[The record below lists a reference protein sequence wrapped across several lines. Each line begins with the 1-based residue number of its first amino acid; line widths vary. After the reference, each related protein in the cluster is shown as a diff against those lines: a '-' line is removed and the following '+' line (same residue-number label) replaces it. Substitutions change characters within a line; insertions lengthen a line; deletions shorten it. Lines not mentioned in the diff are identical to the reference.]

1 MLRRFWDFFRV
12 GGGLHLRSD
21 ELLQLTMLIGF
32 YFLYAFNPTWLYDD
46 AYFFVRYANNI
57 LSGEGYTW
65 NPGSAPVDGLTS
77 PLWLLVV
84 LGSLMIFPLEWA
96 QSGALLVYLST
107 LFAIVLLL
115 LLYFICRSFL
125 REEHRCWAILAPTFF
140 VVSDLNV
147 LVAGQSGMET
157 AISSCLLVVYY
168 GILGKFLCSE
178 SVDPGSLKLGNRL
191 AIGLGFLGFMLVLA
205 RPEFGLIAS
214 LCPLLLWIS
223 CIYKGDKCT
232 QFVFRWGIITAIL
245 LIFYGIIRL
254 YYFGELFPQSF
265 KIKGTIWNS
274 PYKDFDPDELRN
286 LGNYWILFLRESWF
300 LHLAVAFLLSQKQ
313 LWRNHAWLWLP
324 IYLGIFYLSTSL
336 QIMGYLHRYFFPF
349 SCGIMVLFFSLG
361 CKLNWNSGFFLIS
374 RQAFNRGYFC
384 VMFVYIFSVIL
395 LPQAQLRSYQRT
407 FQSVDYRVSWLL
419 NPLPAGTKVVM
430 TELGVGAA
438 RNPHLEFIDIT
449 GLNDSEFAGQFD
461 AANLFNRQPDVITLV
476 HHHYRGMTR
485 DIVWHPRFRE
495 FEPLRS
501 LNYAEPMN
509 KLDNR
514 IFVWKKSPRYTEIR
528 RALLTAAEPV
538 VD

>member
-1 MLRRFWDFFRV
+1 MV
-12 GGGLHLRSD
+12 
-21 ELLQLTMLIGF
+21 
-32 YFLYAFNPTWLYDD
+32 
-46 AYFFVRYANNI
+46 
-57 LSGEGYTW
+57 
-65 NPGSAPVDGLTS
+65 
-77 PLWLLVV
+77 
-84 LGSLMIFPLEWA
+84 FPLEWA

-115 LLYFICRSFL
+115 LLYFICRSYL
-125 REEHRCWAILAPTFF
+125 REDHRCWAILAPTFF

-157 AISSCLLVVYY
+157 ALSSCLLVAYY
-168 GILGKFLCSE
+168 GILGKILCSE
-178 SVDPGSLKLGNRL
+178 SIDSASLRLGNRL
-191 AIGLGFLGFMLVLA
+191 AFGLGLLGFLLVLA

-214 LCPLLLWIS
+214 LCPLFLWIK
-223 CIYKGDKCT
+223 YLKDRDNRT
-232 QFVFRWGIITAIL
+232 QFVFLWGIITAIL
-245 LIFYGIIRL
+245 LVLYGMIRI

-313 LWRNHAWLWLP
+313 LWRSYFWLWFP

-349 SCGIMVLFFSLG
+349 SCGMMVLLFSLV
-361 CKLNWNSGFFLIS
+361 CKLNCDSGSYWIS
-374 RQAFNRGYFC
+374 RHSFNRGYFW
-384 VMFVYIFSVIL
+384 VMLVYIFSVIL

-419 NPLPAGTKVVM
+419 NPLPEGTKIVM

-449 GLNDSEFAGQFD
+449 GLNDPEFAGQFD
-461 AANLFNRQPDVITLV
+461 AASLFNRQPDVITLV

-485 DIVWHPRFRE
+485 DIVRHPRFGE

-514 IFVWKKSPRYTEIR
+514 IFVWKKSPRYKEIR
-528 RALLTAAEPV
+528 RALLTAAEPIV
-538 VD
+538 E